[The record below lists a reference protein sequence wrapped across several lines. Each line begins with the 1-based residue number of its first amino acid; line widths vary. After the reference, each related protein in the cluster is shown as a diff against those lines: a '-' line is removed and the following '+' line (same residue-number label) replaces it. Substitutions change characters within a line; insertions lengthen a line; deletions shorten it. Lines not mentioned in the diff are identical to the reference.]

1 VSELSHALLGL
12 IAQTP
17 IHAGA
22 SASEGIVDLPIQRE
36 AHTDWPCIYGSS
48 MKGAIRAKAEPLEC
62 FKGNK
67 DIFFEIFGPDTGN
80 AADHASSMSVT
91 DARLL
96 FMPVRSLTTH
106 FRYVTCPALL
116 KRFKKDLA
124 RLGFSELTEFS
135 VPTVTADRAICGDSQ
150 GELYLEEFLFQSDKG
165 EVDDLI
171 NALSVIFS
179 DEVADE
185 VKSTLTIISDDQFR
199 HIVRAA
205 TPVQARIA
213 IENENKVVKGGALWY
228 EESLPPETIM
238 YTTLSAVSGRGKA
251 KQSAEVIRNS
261 ILDQVFDQ
269 PYLQVGGNETV
280 GMGWF
285 QVTPYIGKEGA

>member
-1 VSELSHALLGL
+1 
-12 IAQTP
+12 
-17 IHAGA
+17 
-22 SASEGIVDLPIQRE
+22 
-36 AHTDWPCIYGSS
+36 
-48 MKGAIRAKAEPLEC
+48 
-62 FKGNK
+62 
-67 DIFFEIFGPDTGN
+67 
-80 AADHASSMSVT
+80 MSVT
-91 DARLL
+91 DARIL

-124 RLGFSELTEFS
+124 RLGFSELTEFTI
-135 VPTVTADRAICGDSQ
+135 PTVTADEAVCEYSQ
-150 GELYLEEFLFQSDKG
+150 NELYLEEFLFQSETGD
-165 EVDDLI
+165 VDDLI
-171 NALSVIFS
+171 SSLSVIFS
-179 DEVADE
+179 PEVADE
-185 VKSTLTIISDDQFR
+185 VKATLTIISDDQFR

-205 TPVQARIA
+205 TPLQARIA

-238 YTTLSAVSGRGKA
+238 YTTLSTVSGRGNT

-261 ILDQVFDQ
+261 ILDQVFDK

-285 QVTPYIGKEGA
+285 QVMPYTGKEGA